1 VIPTARATLR
11 LGTRRS
17 ALATTQSRWVADRL
31 AFPTE
36 LVNVTT
42 HGDVSTAS
50 LASLGGTGVFVTA
63 LRRALLDGDVDLAV
77 HSLKDLPT
85 TAEPGVVIAAIPR
98 REDPRDVLVARD
110 GLSLADL
117 PPGARVGTG
126 SPRRAALL
134 RAVRPDLEVV
144 DVRGNV
150 DTRLRFVGDGELD
163 AVVLAL
169 AGLARLGRG
178 DEATDVLG
186 PPVMLPAPGQGA
198 LAVECRADDAALAGL
213 LMTLDDAPTRLAVTA
228 ERRLLRTLEA
238 GCAAPLGAIGLLD
251 EASGELSLQAVVAS
265 TDGRRVLRARAT
277 TQAPDLGAA
286 EGLDLAAAENL
297 GDLVA
302 RELLDAGA
310 ADLVS
315 PGSQSS
321 PSSTGTSSTDSGTTD
336 RNAPALDAVR
346 YTPREGDQ

>member
-1 VIPTARATLR
+1 MIPTARATLR

-31 AFPTE
+31 AFPAE

-42 HGDVSTAS
+42 QGDLSSAS

-63 LRRALLDGDVDLAV
+63 LRQALLEGEVDLAV

-85 TAEPGVVIAAIPR
+85 TPEPGIVIAAIPR
-98 REDPRDVLVARD
+98 REDPKDVLVARD
-110 GLSLADL
+110 RLRLSDL
-117 PPGARVGTG
+117 PPAARVGTG

-134 RAVRPDLEVV
+134 RAVRPDLDVV

-150 DTRLRFVGDGELD
+150 DTRLRFVAEGKLD

-178 DEATDVLG
+178 DEATDLLG
-186 PPVMLPAPGQGA
+186 EEIMLPAPGQGA
-198 LAVECRADDAALAGL
+198 LAVECRADDHALVGL
-213 LMTLDDAPTRLAVTA
+213 LTGLDDAATRLAVTA

-238 GCAAPLGAIGLLD
+238 GCAAPLGAIGQLD
-251 EASGELSLQAVVAS
+251 GSSGELTLKAVVAAP
-265 TDGRRVLRARAT
+265 DGRRVIRAHARA
-277 TQAPDLGAA
+277 ALA
-286 EGLDLAAAENL
+286 DLAAAEDL
-297 GDLVA
+297 GDVVA
-302 RELLDAGA
+302 HQLLDAGA
-310 ADLVS
+310 AELVTAA
-315 PGSQSS
+315 SQN
-321 PSSTGTSSTDSGTTD
+321 STND
-336 RNAPALDAVR
+336 RTVPALDAVR